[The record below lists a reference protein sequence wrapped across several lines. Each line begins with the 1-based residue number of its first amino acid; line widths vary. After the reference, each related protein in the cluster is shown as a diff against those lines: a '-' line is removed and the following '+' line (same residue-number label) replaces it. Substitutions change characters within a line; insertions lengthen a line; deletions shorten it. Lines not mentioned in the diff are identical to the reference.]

1 MILLKKFLLPV
12 RKEFDAFKLT
22 PEVYA
27 GNVQAISNNLNL
39 HKPKHLHHKELPSYW
54 AGDLTGGK
62 EKIAIVEMNTAF
74 DAKKMAFENRFK
86 NSTWDNY
93 LNFHN
98 NLFQFYKKRS
108 EWPLKYYKS
117 LSASLSKLTFRNREH
132 LDFLHENVV
141 RFDILPYVSSDINKT
156 SLCKNAGAYLFG
168 RFNDHLL
175 PFLLRNK
182 KIKKAIFHNRQLTN
196 ILLQNNFISADD
208 MIYVRMNKG
217 RNLDFIYKKN
227 YPGLEIFIFSR
238 SIPFGGFMKSE
249 VYKNV
254 FD

>member
-1 MILLKKFLLPV
+1 
-12 RKEFDAFKLT
+12 
-22 PEVYA
+22 
-27 GNVQAISNNLNL
+27 
-39 HKPKHLHHKELPSYW
+39 
-54 AGDLTGGK
+54 
-62 EKIAIVEMNTAF
+62 MNTAF